1 MSFILGYNCG
11 MVGKKEL
18 ICNILKNVPQSSATN
33 QHRWR
38 EAVAKLVLVYTMVNA
53 HTQFKNLTAYVRV
66 VDKFGTNCIILY
78 ITRLMRST
86 DSKVPTSLRIHVLC
100 IMIPR
105 QQARIAIRVASGLSD
120 GNNMHFNN
128 VITNQ
133 SMQCIG
139 FLCNSLKKYSVH

>member
-1 MSFILGYNCG
+1 MAWRTLLSTLWPKV
-11 MVGKKEL
+11 VGKKEL
-18 ICNILKNVPQSSATN
+18 ICKILKNVPQSSANN

-86 DSKVPTSLRIHVLC
+86 DSNVPTSLRIHVLC

-133 SMQCIG
+133 SMQC
-139 FLCNSLKKYSVH
+139 VHFS